1 MGARSILINRGRV
14 QTDVREAL
22 KPLRV
27 WCRKSG
33 TTFCA
38 TFLKEQIPALT
49 AKITELLAD
58 LLQFANA
65 GDRPAITDRVRNVIN
80 DIQALACNR
89 CVRRL
94 VATIREQG
102 GNYTTGIDHIPE
114 ICSRDG
120 SNYCLPRI
128 FWAYSRFFWR
138 SAALPNRVLPCLG
151 NGCDAICQAVV
162 NTVRQTPNVGCC
174 GRAFL
179 GAYDTFAK
187 RRTAL
192 ANLAQCQ
199 NIGDLPEICPGRKW
213 LANVTVSNFDCSKLD
228 ALRTNVGNAFAAT
241 WPSSLAPTSAATS
254 PFDASTRRSRSRRA
268 AMLPIP
274 IRLRPAP
281 PICPPPV
288 LPVTP
293 ASI

>member
-1 MGARSILINRGRV
+1 
-14 QTDVREAL
+14 
-22 KPLRV
+22 
-27 WCRKSG
+27 
-33 TTFCA
+33 
-38 TFLKEQIPALT
+38 
-49 AKITELLAD
+49 LAD

-102 GNYTTGIDHIPE
+102 GNYTTGINHIPE

-228 ALRTNVGNAFAAT
+228 ALRTNVGNAFCRNMAELFGTNVCRDVVFRCVNKALSVETGGDAPDPDSFETRAADLST
-241 WPSSLAPTSAATS
+241 SCAAGDACVDLIDATADAASDPTNDQTIVVNRMGDVASSLSVTVTLLAA
-254 PFDASTRRSRSRRA
+254 ALLLA
-268 AMLPIP
+268 VAL
-274 IRLRPAP
+274 
-281 PICPPPV
+281 
-288 LPVTP
+288 
-293 ASI
+293 